1 MPQTRAQTNRQIR
14 KEALRDYVKERGSV
28 QYLFDLIDK
37 IEGLDSNSQV
47 FSQDLQKYKAALD
60 ARIKMI
66 GKYMPDLKA
75 QELDLTSSDGAM
87 HFPSIIELIAKRS
100 DESGD

>member
-1 MPQTRAQTNRQIR
+1 MPQTRAQKNRQIR
-14 KEALRDYVKERGSV
+14 KDALRDYIKERGSI
-28 QYLFDLIDK
+28 QYLFDLIEK
-37 IEGLDSNSQV
+37 IEELDPDSTV
-47 FSQDLQKYKAALD
+47 FSNDLAKYKAALD

-87 HFPSIIELIAKRS
+87 HLPTVIELIAKHGS
-100 DESGD
+100 ED

>member
-1 MPQTRAQTNRQIR
+1 MPQTRAQKNRQIR
-14 KEALRDYVKERGSV
+14 KDALRDYIKERGSV
-28 QYLFDLIDK
+28 QYLFDLIEK
-37 IEGLDSNSQV
+37 IEGLNPDSDV
-47 FSQDLQKYKAALD
+47 FSNDLAKYKAALD

-87 HFPSIIELIAKRS
+87 HLPTVIELIAKHGS
-100 DESGD
+100 ED